1 MCGDNS
7 TLAHTLSKIPR
18 LHFDRVD
25 VQVRNVDVTSP
36 QTAWRRFERGSGP
49 EPPWRAL
56 GDGENPGALP
66 TVEDLESLAS
76 RLEAVA
82 DELNQARRHGFLME
96 AIAGSKP
103 SKAAS

>member
-36 QTAWRRFERGSGP
+36 QTAWRRFARV
-49 EPPWRAL
+49 RA
-56 GDGENPGALP
+56 GVQGNRRAAPM
-66 TVEDLESLAS
+66 LAI
-76 RLEAVA
+76 E
-82 DELNQARRHGFLME
+82 
-96 AIAGSKP
+96 KT
-103 SKAAS
+103 

>member
-36 QTAWRRFERGSGP
+36 QAAFRVGP
-49 EPPWRAL
+49 AL
-56 GDGENPGALP
+56 VIGRQVVAKVLP
-66 TVEDLESLAS
+66 CFPLD
-76 RLEAVA
+76 R
-82 DELNQARRHGFLME
+82 
-96 AIAGSKP
+96 
-103 SKAAS
+103 

>member
-36 QTAWRRFERGSGP
+36 QTAWRRFA
-49 EPPWRAL
+49 WVRA
-56 GDGENPGALP
+56 GAAMAHL
-66 TVEDLESLAS
+66 
-76 RLEAVA
+76 VA
-82 DELNQARRHGFLME
+82 A
-96 AIAGSKP
+96 
-103 SKAAS
+103 